1 MDNKTR
7 LLFNFIIYFSLLL
20 ISVITVLNNSEKR
33 HIILLLCLLLFIS
46 FTVRRVLPETSLAGK
61 LTLLFDAGLVY
72 LAALSDKTEFSLAFF
87 YPLISDAMILH
98 YHRFSILFSSACY
111 ISCIFIVYARY
122 MKNNYFDFSY
132 LLPVF
137 LEKSFFFIFIFGVM
151 YIAGYQISQKIHF
164 NKTLEELKIKTQQL
178 EDSNR
183 KLQETMEALEEV
195 TALKERNRIAREIH
209 DTVGH
214 ALTTVLIEIEAGKRL
229 IKKGMESGFEKLDL
243 AQEQVRKGINEIR
256 RSVRMLQVGNEVM
269 NLIPSLRSL
278 VQETEMHTG
287 VSIKCLFSPLP
298 ELDPELEKIL
308 YRALQEGLT
317 NGIRHGQ
324 STSFT
329 CTIRHEDGRVLFML
343 QDNGVGT
350 DEITLGF
357 GLTSMKEK
365 VENRGGTFRVE
376 SEKGKGFYLS
386 LDIPVKEEK
395 NETHPNL
402 DS

>member
-1 MDNKTR
+1 
-7 LLFNFIIYFSLLL
+7 
-20 ISVITVLNNSEKR
+20 
-33 HIILLLCLLLFIS
+33 
-46 FTVRRVLPETSLAGK
+46 
-61 LTLLFDAGLVY
+61 
-72 LAALSDKTEFSLAFF
+72 
-87 YPLISDAMILH
+87 
-98 YHRFSILFSSACY
+98 
-111 ISCIFIVYARY
+111 
-122 MKNNYFDFSY
+122 
-132 LLPVF
+132 
-137 LEKSFFFIFIFGVM
+137 
-151 YIAGYQISQKIHF
+151 
-164 NKTLEELKIKTQQL
+164 
-178 EDSNR
+178 
-183 KLQETMEALEEV
+183 
-195 TALKERNRIAREIH
+195 
-209 DTVGH
+209 
-214 ALTTVLIEIEAGKRL
+214 
-229 IKKGMESGFEKLDL
+229 
-243 AQEQVRKGINEIR
+243 
-256 RSVRMLQVGNEVM
+256 MLQVGNEVM